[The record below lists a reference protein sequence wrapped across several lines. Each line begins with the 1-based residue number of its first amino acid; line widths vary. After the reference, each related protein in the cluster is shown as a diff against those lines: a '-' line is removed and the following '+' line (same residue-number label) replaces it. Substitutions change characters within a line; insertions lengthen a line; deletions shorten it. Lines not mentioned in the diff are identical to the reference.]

1 MMTFEYKNTEAA
13 LHAYI
18 AALSDLKL
26 GQGFFAKLNI
36 EYSRLT
42 VELFKCLFQTNSLER
57 KYEFLNDLKMF
68 IDDMIRKYSTTSP
81 YGYSPRSPYEKRM
94 GILHKKQNKTKDS
107 YHECLNIHEEE
118 YKP

>member
-1 MMTFEYKNTEAA
+1 MTFGSKNTTA

-18 AALSDLKL
+18 AALSGLKL
-26 GQGFFAKLNI
+26 GEGFFAKLNF

-42 VELFKCLFQTNSLER
+42 IELFKCLFQTNALER
-57 KYEFLNDLKMF
+57 KYEFLHDLKMF

-94 GILHKKQNKTKDS
+94 GIKPSFTKSKVYARDELDKT
-107 YHECLNIHEEE
+107 HNGMML
-118 YKP
+118 